1 MVNTEIVKR
10 YEGEEPKADN
20 ISESENHNK
29 ILRNIF
35 LVVGVFTLVF
45 VGTAFYMNS
54 QNNFEYKEL
63 NFKRIQQGEIT
74 FYNIFYPMY
83 SKVTG
88 KHTADY
94 NFYIRN
100 DPRELEDISFNG
112 NLIMRPNMVLN
123 VLDDFNC
130 EGKGVIAVSNLA
142 KLYSFF
148 GTKVI
153 KDLNAT
159 CDDEGRYMFVQV
171 LKGNETRIEKT
182 GPVCYNIYVKDCE
195 ILEGTERFMLETFL
209 ETNKN

>member
-1 MVNTEIVKR
+1 MEDTRIIKR
-10 YEGEEPKADN
+10 YEGEEPKVDK

-35 LVVGVFTLVF
+35 LVIGVFALVF
-45 VGTAFYMNS
+45 VGTSFYMNS
-54 QNNFEYKEL
+54 LNSFEYEGL
-63 NFKRIQQGEIT
+63 NFKKIQQGEIT

-100 DPRELEDISFNG
+100 DPRDLEDIPFDG
-112 NLIMRPNMVLN
+112 DLIIKSNMVLN
-123 VLDDFNC
+123 VLDDFGC
-130 EGKGVIAVSNLA
+130 EGKGVIAVANLA
-142 KLYSFF
+142 KLYGFF

-153 KDLNAT
+153 KDFNAT

-171 LKGNETRIEKT
+171 LKGNETRIEQT
-182 GPVCYNIYVKDCE
+182 GSVCYNIYVKDCE

-209 ETNKN
+209 EVKR